1 MDKLLIRGGQRL
13 SGTVEI
19 RGAKNAAL
27 PAFAAS
33 LLSDKPLTLRNL
45 PDVVDVK
52 TMQALLEGY
61 GVTFSGRGADALT
74 LDAAQASPRETSY
87 DTVRKMRATILVL
100 GPLVARF
107 GEARVSLPGG
117 CAIGARPVDLHIKAL
132 EALGAEIDVAGG
144 YIEARAPRGL
154 TGARIVF
161 PFSSVGATETALL
174 AASLAKGETEI
185 VNAAKE
191 PEVLDLA
198 RCLTAMG
205 VQIEGIGSH
214 RLLVQGAQ
222 SLSPATH
229 EIVADRIEA
238 GTYAVAAAITG
249 GELELVGARLEH
261 LAAVGEALEAAGV
274 RLWPSDRGL
283 MVTRPGRLT
292 GIDIMTQAYPGFS
305 TDLQAQFM
313 ALMTVADG
321 TSLIRETVFE
331 NRFMHVPELVRL
343 GADITLKGT
352 SATVR
357 GVASLKA
364 APVMATD
371 LRASVSLVLA
381 GLVAEG
387 ETVVSRIYHLD
398 RGYEALDRKL
408 KRCGADIERVP
419 A

>member
-13 SGTVEI
+13 SGTVDI

-27 PAFAAS
+27 PAFAAA

-45 PDVVDVK
+45 PDVVDIQ

-61 GVTFSGRGADALT
+61 GVTFSGRAADALT
-74 LDAAQASPRETSY
+74 LDAAQAGPREASY
-87 DTVRKMRATILVL
+87 DIVRKMRATILVL

-107 GEARVSLPGG
+107 GQARVSLPGG

-132 EALGAEIDVAGG
+132 EALGAEITVAGG
-144 YIEARAPRGL
+144 YIEAKAPRGL

-205 VQIEGIGSH
+205 VRIEGIGSH

-313 ALMTVADG
+313 ALMSVADG

>member
-1 MDKLLIRGGQRL
+1 
-13 SGTVEI
+13 
-19 RGAKNAAL
+19 
-27 PAFAAS
+27 

>member
-27 PAFAAS
+27 PAFAAA
-33 LLSDKPLTLRNL
+33 LLSDKPLILRNL
-45 PDVVDVK
+45 PDVVDIR
-52 TMQALLEGY
+52 TMQALLEDY
-61 GVTFSGRGADALT
+61 GVAFSGRGADALM
-74 LDAAQASPRETSY
+74 LDAAKAEPREASY
-87 DTVRKMRATILVL
+87 DIVRKMRATILVL

-107 GEARVSLPGG
+107 GHARVSLPGG
-117 CAIGARPVDLHIKAL
+117 CAIGARPIDLHLKAL
-132 EALGAEIDVAGG
+132 EALGAEISVAGG
-144 YIEARAPRGL
+144 YVEAKAPQGL
-154 TGARIVF
+154 RGARIVF

-198 RCLTAMG
+198 RCLIAMG
-205 VQIEGIGSH
+205 VAIEGIGSH

-222 SLSPATH
+222 SLTPATH

-313 ALMTVADG
+313 ALMSVADG

-357 GVASLKA
+357 GVERLKA

>member
-1 MDKLLIRGGQRL
+1 MDKLRIRGGQRL
-13 SGTVEI
+13 SGTVDI

-27 PAFAAS
+27 PAFAAA
-33 LLSDKPLTLRNL
+33 LLSDQPLTLRNL
-45 PDVVDVK
+45 PDVVDLQ

-61 GVTFSGRGADALT
+61 GVVVSGRAGDALT
-74 LDAAQASPRETSY
+74 FDASKAEPREASY
-87 DTVRKMRATILVL
+87 DIVRKMRATFLVL

-107 GEARVSLPGG
+107 GRARVSLPGG
-117 CAIGARPVDLHIKAL
+117 CAIGARPVDLHLKAL
-132 EALGAEIDVAGG
+132 EALGAEIAVAGG
-144 YIEARAPRGL
+144 YIEGKAPSGL
-154 TGARIVF
+154 KGARIVF

-198 RCLTAMG
+198 RCLVAMG
-205 VQIEGIGSH
+205 VTIEGIGGH
-214 RLLVQGAQ
+214 RLLVQGVERFT
-222 SLSPATH
+222 PATH

-274 RLWPSDRGL
+274 RLWPTDRGL

-313 ALMTVADG
+313 ALMSVADG

-352 SATVR
+352 SATVH
-357 GVASLKA
+357 GVAGLKA

-381 GLVAEG
+381 GLAAEG
-387 ETVVSRIYHLD
+387 ETVISRIYHLD
-398 RGYEALDRKL
+398 RGYETLDRKL
-408 KRCGADIERVP
+408 QRCGADIERIGS
-419 A
+419 

>member
-27 PAFAAS
+27 PAFAAA
-33 LLSDKPLTLRNL
+33 LLSDKPLILRNL
-45 PDVVDVK
+45 PDVVDIR
-52 TMQALLEGY
+52 TMQALLEDY
-61 GVTFSGRGADALT
+61 GVAFSGRGADALM
-74 LDAAQASPRETSY
+74 LDAAKAEPREASY
-87 DTVRKMRATILVL
+87 DIVRKMRATILVL

-107 GEARVSLPGG
+107 GHARVSLPGG
-117 CAIGARPVDLHIKAL
+117 CAIGARPIDLHLKAL
-132 EALGAEIDVAGG
+132 EALGAEISVAGG
-144 YIEARAPRGL
+144 YVEAKAPQGL
-154 TGARIVF
+154 RGARIVF

-198 RCLTAMG
+198 RCLVAMG
-205 VQIEGIGSH
+205 VAIEGIGSH

-222 SLSPATH
+222 SLTPATH

-313 ALMTVADG
+313 ALMSVADG

-357 GVASLKA
+357 GVERLKA

>member
-27 PAFAAS
+27 PAFAAA
-33 LLSDKPLTLRNL
+33 LLSDKALTLRNL

-61 GVTFSGRGADALT
+61 GVSFSGRGADALT
-74 LDAAQASPRETSY
+74 LDAAKAGPRETSY
-87 DTVRKMRATILVL
+87 DIVRKMRATILVL

-132 EALGAEIDVAGG
+132 EALGAEINVAGG
-144 YIEARAPRGL
+144 YIEAKAPRGL
-154 TGARIVF
+154 SGARIVF

-205 VQIEGIGSH
+205 VRIEGIGSH
-214 RLLVQGAQ
+214 RLLVQGAK

-313 ALMTVADG
+313 ALMSVADG

>member
-27 PAFAAS
+27 PAFAAA

-61 GVTFSGRGADALT
+61 GVSFSGRGADALT
-74 LDAAQASPRETSY
+74 LDAAKAGPRETSY
-87 DTVRKMRATILVL
+87 DIVRKMRATILVL

-132 EALGAEIDVAGG
+132 EALGAEINVAGG

-154 TGARIVF
+154 SGARIVF

-205 VQIEGIGSH
+205 VKIEGIGSH

-222 SLSPATH
+222 NLSPATH

-313 ALMTVADG
+313 ALMSVADG

>member
-27 PAFAAS
+27 PAFAAA

-45 PDVVDVK
+45 PDVVDIQ

-61 GVTFSGRGADALT
+61 GVTFSGRAADALV
-74 LDAAQASPRETSY
+74 LDAAKASPRETSY

-144 YIEARAPRGL
+144 YIEAKAPWGL

-205 VQIEGIGSH
+205 VRIEGIGSH

-222 SLSPATH
+222 NLSPATH

-313 ALMTVADG
+313 TLMSVADG

-357 GVASLKA
+357 GVTSLKA

>member
-27 PAFAAS
+27 PAFAAA

-45 PDVVDVK
+45 PDVVDIK

-61 GVTFSGRGADALT
+61 GVSFSGRGADALT
-74 LDAAQASPRETSY
+74 LDAAKAGPREASY
-87 DTVRKMRATILVL
+87 DIVRKMRATILVL

-132 EALGAEIDVAGG
+132 EALGAEINVAGG
-144 YIEARAPRGL
+144 YIEAKAPRGL

-205 VQIEGIGSH
+205 VRIEGIGSH

-408 KRCGADIERVP
+408 KRCGADIERIP

>member
-27 PAFAAS
+27 PAFAAA

-45 PDVVDVK
+45 PDVVDIQ

-61 GVTFSGRGADALT
+61 GVTFSGRAADALT
-74 LDAAQASPRETSY
+74 LDATKAGPREASY
-87 DTVRKMRATILVL
+87 DIVRKMRATILVL

-107 GEARVSLPGG
+107 GQARVSLPGG

-132 EALGAEIDVAGG
+132 EALGAEITVAGG
-144 YIEARAPRGL
+144 YIEAKAPRGL

-205 VQIEGIGSH
+205 VRIEGIGSH

-313 ALMTVADG
+313 ALMSVADG

>member
-27 PAFAAS
+27 PAFAAA

-45 PDVVDVK
+45 PDVVDIQ

-61 GVTFSGRGADALT
+61 GVTFSGRAADALT
-74 LDAAQASPRETSY
+74 LDAAKAGPREASY
-87 DTVRKMRATILVL
+87 DIVRKMRATILVL

-107 GEARVSLPGG
+107 GQARVSLPGG

-132 EALGAEIDVAGG
+132 EALGAEITVAGG
-144 YIEARAPRGL
+144 YIEAKAPRGL

-205 VQIEGIGSH
+205 VRIEGIGSH
-214 RLLVQGAQ
+214 RLLVQGAE

-313 ALMTVADG
+313 ALMSVADG

>member
-27 PAFAAS
+27 PAFAAA

-45 PDVVDVK
+45 PDVVDIQ

-61 GVTFSGRGADALT
+61 GVTFSGRAADALT
-74 LDAAQASPRETSY
+74 LDAAKAGPREASY
-87 DTVRKMRATILVL
+87 DIVRKMRATILVL

-132 EALGAEIDVAGG
+132 EALGAEINVAGG
-144 YIEARAPRGL
+144 YIEAKASRGL

-174 AASLAKGETEI
+174 AASLARGETEI

-205 VQIEGIGSH
+205 VRIEGIGSH

-313 ALMTVADG
+313 ALMSVADG

-357 GVASLKA
+357 GVASLKG

-387 ETVVSRIYHLD
+387 ESVVSRIYHLD

-408 KRCGADIERVP
+408 KRCGADIERIP